1 MTSDTTK
8 KLTYADRV
16 LLDEE
21 EPALSI
27 LVNKAKK
34 TLPSNGGIEIK
45 LSDFIT
51 DTNKVALHASRNL
64 TWNEV
69 GKLYCGYTIVD
80 AEKAAKWITHPSV
93 RIATPEEVAKE
104 FNK

>member
-1 MTSDTTK
+1 
-8 KLTYADRV
+8 

-21 EPALSI
+21 EPTLSI
-27 LVNKAKK
+27 LVSKAKK
-34 TLPSNGGIEIK
+34 TLPSKDGVEVK
-45 LSDFIT
+45 SSDFIT
-51 DTNKVALHASRNL
+51 DTNKVAVYASRNL
-64 TWNEV
+64 TWNDV